1 MVDSILD
8 VFPDARVHSG
18 YARIRCPYHKDGKE
32 KNPSMGILLEKRNK
46 MEAGTCHCFTCGK
59 VVSLE
64 QLFKDVGA
72 APQKTVRRGARTGKR
87 LKPLQTHQAMYK
99 PQIPYRFSQ
108 YLAGR
113 GIGEKVQ
120 ELFKVYEKDGKVYIP
135 VFDRSGKFLYSN
147 ARSTT
152 TKLFFVS
159 EDAVKTL
166 WGIEVV
172 DLSKPIVICESQ
184 IDAMSLWEVG
194 IQAVSTLGADNTASL
209 KMLLESTSTF
219 ILAFDPDEAGRKA
232 TQQAITI
239 LGAWRCSY
247 VDLPQKVD
255 INQALQ
261 DIGDHNKF
269 KQFILSRTKKVK
281 IIVQ

>member
-1 MVDSILD
+1 MVDSILA

-18 YARIRCPYHKDGKE
+18 YARVRCPYHKDGQE
-32 KNPSMGILLEKRNK
+32 KNPSMGILLEQRNK
-46 MEAGTCHCFTCGK
+46 MQAGTCHCFTCGK
-59 VVSLE
+59 VVPLE
-64 QLFKDVGA
+64 QLLKDVGA
-72 APQKTVRRGARTGKR
+72 APQEIARSGARKGKSIQ
-87 LKPLQTHQAMYK
+87 PLQTDQAIYK

-120 ELFKVYEKDGKVYIP
+120 KLFKVYEKDGKVHMP
-135 VFDRSGKFLYSN
+135 VFDRNGKFLYSN
-147 ARSTT
+147 ARSVVS
-152 TKLFFVS
+152 KQFFIS
-159 EDAVKTL
+159 TGAVKTL
-166 WGIEVV
+166 WGIEVI

-184 IDAMSLWEVG
+184 IDAMSLWEIG
-194 IQAVSTLGADNTASL
+194 IQAVATLGADNTASL

-219 ILAFDPDEAGRKA
+219 VLAFDPDEAGRRA
-232 TQQAITI
+232 TQESINI

-247 VDLPQKVD
+247 VELPQKVD

-261 DIGDHNKF
+261 DIEDHDKF

-281 IIVQ
+281 NIVQ